1 MAGPF
6 IRRRFVHV
14 GNRVV
19 HYRRSGSGPPAVL
32 IHQSPQSS
40 AGLIPLIDA
49 LSPICTV
56 YAFDTPGC
64 GDSDALPQ
72 RKPGIRHYAD
82 ALAATMDALG
92 IPKAAVFGTKTGSC
106 IALELAVRHPQ
117 RVRGVVLD
125 SLPIFTRAE
134 VADMTRIVRTD
145 DGEEAYYLMPFAAKW
160 DGSHLISTWS
170 HVRDHVFWFPWY
182 NRKASARRD
191 IDMPPPA
198 AMHAGIIDNF
208 RAGDD
213 LRIVVEAAFR
223 YRARAAVQA
232 LTVPAT
238 FTAREDSMLFHC
250 LDMLPTLRRR
260 QRVVRLGRDMTGYWK
275 TLASALLGYAKG
287 RPPSDCFPTTI
298 PGRTTRFFA
307 DRSGGRQILVRRRGS
322 PSDIPLVMLH
332 DGPGSSR
339 NLAPLIE
346 AFSPSRT
353 VLAPDLPGNG
363 DSTPL
368 PMAAPE
374 IKDYAIEMA
383 RFLRAR
389 GPVQIDLYGRG
400 SGAAVALSLTAQ
412 NPKLVRRLVLH
423 DLMLLPAAERQAIAH
438 HMTPSIAPT
447 WDGAHL
453 YRTWLMLRDALIYWP
468 WYRRERPA
476 IRRIDFDLS
485 PAELQ
490 DRVLDVLKA
499 WKTYGLTTQAMLRYR
514 PQTDLATIS
523 APVLVVSQTG
533 DVFAATAAQV
543 ARLCRGESANCA
555 PGPQPLATR
564 LAEFLSLRLAAF
576 APPVT

>member
-1 MAGPF
+1 MARPL

-14 GNRVV
+14 GDRVV
-19 HYRRSGSGPPAVL
+19 HYRRSGKGPPVVL

-40 AGLIPLIDA
+40 AGLIPLISA
-49 LSPICTV
+49 LSTTCTV
-56 YAFDTPGC
+56 FAFDTPGC
-64 GDSDALPQ
+64 GDSDALPR

-82 ALAATMDALG
+82 ALAATMDALD

-106 IALELAVRHPQ
+106 IALELANRYPQ
-117 RVRGVVLD
+117 RVSGVVLD

-145 DGEEAYYLMPFAAKW
+145 EGDEAYYLMPFAAKW

-182 NRKASARRD
+182 NRKAAARRD
-191 IDMPPPA
+191 INMPPPT

-213 LRIVVEAAFR
+213 LRVVVEAAFR
-223 YRARAAVQA
+223 YRARAAVET

-238 FTAREDSMLFHC
+238 FSAREDSMLFHC
-250 LDMLPTLRRR
+250 LDMLPPLRRR
-260 QRVVRLGRDMTGYWK
+260 QRIVRLDRDMKRYWK
-275 TLASALLGYAKG
+275 ALSSALHGYAKG
-287 RPPSDCFPTTI
+287 RPPADCLPTPI

-307 DRSGGRQILVRRRGS
+307 DRSGGRQILVRRRGAEG
-322 PSDIPLVMLH
+322 DTPLVMLH

-339 NLAPLIE
+339 NLAPLVA
-346 AFSPSRT
+346 AFAPGRI

-374 IKDYAIEMA
+374 INDYAAEMA

-389 GPVQIDLYGRG
+389 GPARIDLYGRG
-400 SGAAVALSLTAQ
+400 SGAAVALSMTAHY
-412 NPKLVRRLVLH
+412 PKLVRRLVLH
-423 DLMLLPAAERQAIAH
+423 DVMLLPAAERRAIATD
-438 HMTPSIAPT
+438 MTPSIAPT

-453 YRTWLMLRDALIYWP
+453 YRTWLMLRDASIYWP
-468 WYRRERPA
+468 WYRRDRQA

-485 PAELQ
+485 AAELQ

-499 WKTYGLTTQAMLRYR
+499 WPTYGLTTQAMLRYQ
-514 PQTDLATIS
+514 PQTDLAKIRT
-523 APVLVVSQTG
+523 PVLVVSQTG

-543 ARLCRGESANCA
+543 ARLCHGESANCA
-555 PGPQPLATR
+555 PD
-564 LAEFLSLRLAAF
+564 LSALAAQLTQF
-576 APPVT
+576 LTRPALPPSRRA